1 MRRKERLVFILEM
14 ILAFILLMALF
25 FLELRTVDIG
35 KIISVVITIELLV
48 LLGLHLF
55 NNRCEKERIVTN
67 IRLVVLGYMKY
78 YARYVSFLKHEKND
92 LRKNYPFDDLLN
104 YTCQIR
110 INLYSYLC
118 MLDDNLSIYYKAF
131 LSNFDD
137 FILYLQELNMD
148 ISNGIKE
155 MAENEYQLVQFYDN
169 KVREIIKTNIVFLDD
184 YFDLLMMDFYP
195 LLDKKNQRKFKHLFD
210 EIKNDE

>member
-1 MRRKERLVFILEM
+1 MRRKESLVVILEM
-14 ILAFILLMALF
+14 ILIFIFAVALF

-35 KIISVVITIELLV
+35 KIISIVVTIELLI
-48 LLGLHLF
+48 LLCIHLF
-55 NNRCEKERIVTN
+55 DDRCEKERLISN
-67 IRLVVLGYMKY
+67 IRLIVLGYMKY
-78 YARYVSFLKHEKND
+78 YARYMSFLKHEKND
-92 LRKNYPFDDLLN
+92 LHKNFPFDDLLN

-110 INLYSYLC
+110 VNLYTYLYL
-118 MLDDNLSIYYKAF
+118 LDDNISIYYKAF
-131 LSNFDD
+131 LTNFDD
-137 FILYLQELNMD
+137 FILYLQEINMD
-148 ISNGIKE
+148 INNGIKE
-155 MAENEYQLVQFYDN
+155 MNENECQLFQIYDN